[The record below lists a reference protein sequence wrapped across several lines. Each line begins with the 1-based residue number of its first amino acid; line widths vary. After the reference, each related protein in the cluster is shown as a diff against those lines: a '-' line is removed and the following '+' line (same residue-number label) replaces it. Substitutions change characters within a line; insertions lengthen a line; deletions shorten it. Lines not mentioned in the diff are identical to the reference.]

1 MNTQEFFKFCLVG
14 GGTFIVDYSL
24 LYILTEYGGL
34 SYLWSSALA
43 FSVAVIVNYIL
54 CQRYV
59 FVGAKNGVKQ
69 LVLFVTTSIVGL
81 GINQLCMWLFVECVA
96 MHYLLAKIFATAI
109 VTIWNYITKRMALR

>member
-1 MNTQEFFKFCLVG
+1 MTQEFFKFCLVG

-24 LYILTEYGGL
+24 LYVLTEYVGL
-34 SYLWSSALA
+34 GYLWSSALA

-69 LVLFVTTSIVGL
+69 LVLFVATSIVGL
-81 GINQLCMWLFVECVA
+81 GINQICMWLFVEWVA

-109 VTIWNYITKRMALR
+109 VTIWNYITKRLALR

>member
-1 MNTQEFFKFCLVG
+1 MKNSFVAF
-14 GGTFIVDYSL
+14 L
-24 LYILTEYGGL
+24 LAGGL
-34 SYLWSSALA
+34 CFAFELVVFYLLVECMQIDYLLSSATAFILA
-43 FSVAVIVNYIL
+43 TLINYIL